1 MQPRQLTKEEAR
13 EAQELARRA
22 QIAKDM
28 WLGAYLKQRKQQ
40 IFDAWQACL
49 PDNQELTHLKWA
61 QMAISDIERALE
73 SDIETG
79 TKLVP
84 TIED

>member
-1 MQPRQLTKEEAR
+1 MQHRQPTKDEIAEAR
-13 EAQELARRA
+13 EKARKA
-22 QIAKDM
+22 QIAKDV
-28 WLGAYLKQRKQQ
+28 WLGAYIRQRKQE

-79 TKLVP
+79 TLLVP
-84 TIED
+84 TDED